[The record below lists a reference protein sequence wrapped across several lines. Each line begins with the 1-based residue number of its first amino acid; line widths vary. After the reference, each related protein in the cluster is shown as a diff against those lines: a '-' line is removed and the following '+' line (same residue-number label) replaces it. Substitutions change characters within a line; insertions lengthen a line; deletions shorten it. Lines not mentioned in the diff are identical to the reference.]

1 MVEALLSV
9 NHLRTALPERRSNRR
24 RRDISDRE
32 IVRGVSFHLQP
43 GKVLGIIGESGC
55 GKSATC
61 LSILRLFRSAI
72 IRGSIQLA
80 GTEITRLNEAEM
92 RQVRGR
98 QIGMILQNP
107 ASFFNPIASIGQ
119 QFVDTLQSHQTLTRS
134 TARSIA
140 TEHLAAVGLTRPQQ
154 LLQQFPFQLSGG
166 MLQRVMI
173 AIALALQPKVL
184 IADEPTTALD
194 VITQMQILQLL
205 DELQQQTHCAILL
218 VTHDLGVIAQ
228 LADDVAVMYNGE
240 FVEQSPVA
248 QLFDQP
254 QHPYTRSLFAARLSH
269 RREGGR

>member
-1 MVEALLSV
+1 MVEAVLSV
-9 NHLRTALPERRSNRR
+9 DHLYTAIPVQQGS
-24 RRDISDRE
+24 RE
-32 IVRGVSFHLQP
+32 IVHGVSFQLQP

-61 LSILRLFRSAI
+61 LSILRLFKQATI
-72 IRGSIQLA
+72 QGSIRLA
-80 GTEITRLNEAEM
+80 GTEITQLKEAEM
-92 RQVRGR
+92 RQIRGR
-98 QIGMILQNP
+98 QMGMILQNP
-107 ASFFNPIASIGQ
+107 ASFFNPITSIGQ
-119 QFVDTLQSHQTLTRS
+119 QFVETLQSHQVLNRS

-140 TEHLAAVGLTRPQQ
+140 VDHLASVGLAQPQR

-194 VITQMQILQLL
+194 VITQMQILRLL
-205 DELQQQTHCAILL
+205 DQLQQQTHCAILL

-228 LADDVAVMYNGE
+228 LADDVAVMYNGT
-240 FVEQSPVA
+240 FIEQAPVT

-254 QHPYTRSLFAARLSH
+254 QHPYTRSLFAACLNE
-269 RREGGR
+269 RREES

>member
-1 MVEALLSV
+1 MVEAMLSV
-9 NHLRTALPERRSNRR
+9 SQLRTAIPERRGN
-24 RRDISDRE
+24 RE
-32 IVRGVSFHLQP
+32 IVRGVSFQLQP

-61 LSILRLFRSAI
+61 LSILRLFKRANI
-72 IRGSIQLA
+72 QGSIRLA
-80 GTEITRLNEAEM
+80 GTEITQLKEAEM
-92 RQVRGR
+92 RQIRGR
-98 QIGMILQNP
+98 QMGMILQNP
-107 ASFFNPIASIGQ
+107 ASFFNPITSIGQ
-119 QFVDTLQSHQTLTRS
+119 QFVETLQSHQMLNRS

-140 TEHLAAVGLTRPQQ
+140 AEHLASVGLAQPQR

-194 VITQMQILQLL
+194 GITQMQILRLL
-205 DELQQQTHCAILL
+205 DQLQQETGCAILL

-240 FVEQSPVA
+240 FVEQSSVTH
-248 QLFDQP
+248 LFDQP
-254 QHPYTRSLFAARLSH
+254 QHSYTQSLFAARLSE
-269 RREGGR
+269 RWEES

>member
-1 MVEALLSV
+1 
-9 NHLRTALPERRSNRR
+9 
-24 RRDISDRE
+24 
-32 IVRGVSFHLQP
+32 
-43 GKVLGIIGESGC
+43 
-55 GKSATC
+55 
-61 LSILRLFRSAI
+61 
-72 IRGSIQLA
+72 
-80 GTEITRLNEAEM
+80 
-92 RQVRGR
+92 
-98 QIGMILQNP
+98 MILQNP

-205 DELQQQTHCAILL
+205 DQLQQQTHCAILL
-218 VTHDLGVIAQ
+218 VTHDLGVVAQ

-254 QHPYTRSLFAARLSH
+254 QHPYTRLLFAARLSD
-269 RREGGR
+269 RREKGR

>member
-1 MVEALLSV
+1 MAEAVLSV
-9 NHLRTALPERRSNRR
+9 NHLYTAFPERGG
-24 RRDISDRE
+24 DRE
-32 IVRGVSFHLQP
+32 IVRNVSFQLQP

-61 LSILRLFRSAI
+61 LSILRLLRQAKI
-72 IRGSIQLA
+72 QGSIQLS
-80 GTEITRLNEAEM
+80 GKEITRLNEAEM
-92 RQVRGR
+92 RQIRGR

-119 QFVDTLQSHQTLTRS
+119 QFVETLQSHQALS
-134 TARSIA
+134 QSAARSIA
-140 TEHLAAVGLTRPQQ
+140 TEHLAAVSLTHPQQ
-154 LLQQFPFQLSGG
+154 LLHQFPFQLSGG

-194 VITQMQILQLL
+194 VITQMQILRLL
-205 DELQQQTHCAILL
+205 DQLQQQTHCAILL

-228 LADDVAVMYNGE
+228 LADQVAVMYNGE
-240 FVEQSPVA
+240 FIEQAPVA

-254 QHPYTRSLFAARLSH
+254 QHPYTRSLFAARLSE
-269 RREGGR
+269 RREEVR